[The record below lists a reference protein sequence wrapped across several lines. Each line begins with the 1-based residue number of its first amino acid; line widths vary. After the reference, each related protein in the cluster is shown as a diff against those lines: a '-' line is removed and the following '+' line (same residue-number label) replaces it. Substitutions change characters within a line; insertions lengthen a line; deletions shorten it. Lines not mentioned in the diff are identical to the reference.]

1 MNQENALVVF
11 DGKNIRRL
19 WYNTEWFFS
28 IIDIVA
34 VLTNSSIPKRYWSDL
49 KSRLLK
55 EGFEPYDKIVQLKM
69 LAEDGKL
76 RETDGANTETIL
88 RIIQSIPSKK
98 AEPFKRWL
106 AQVGYERIQEIE
118 NPELAQ
124 DRAKEYYE
132 LKGYP
137 KEWID
142 KRLRG
147 IAIRQELTE
156 EWKKRGIKEKREYA
170 ILTNEIS
177 QATFGVPIKIHKE
190 IKKLDPKFK
199 NQNLRD
205 HMTDLELIFS
215 MLGEKLTTEATRK
228 KEVRGFTEGL
238 ETAKEGGSVAGRA
251 RQDAEKTFG
260 IKVVSPENHSNIT
273 KKKKLGKKTK
283 AKNNFKT
290 EEDQ

>member
-1 MNQENALVVF
+1 MKPENALVVF
-11 DGKNIRRL
+11 EGKNIRRL
-19 WYNTEWFFS
+19 WHKEEWHFS

-34 VLTNSSIPKRYWSDL
+34 ILTDSSIPKRYWSDL
-49 KSRLLK
+49 KAKLLE

-76 RETDGANTETIL
+76 RETDSANTETML
-88 RIIQSIPSKK
+88 RLVQSIPSKK

-137 KEWID
+137 KDWID
-142 KRLRG
+142 KQLRG
-147 IAIRQELTE
+147 IGIRQELTE
-156 EWKKRGIKEKREYA
+156 EWKKRGIGEQREYA

-190 IKKLDPKFK
+190 IKRLDPKFK

-215 MLGEKLTTEATRK
+215 MLGERLTTEATRK
-228 KEVRGFTEGL
+228 KDAKDFAEGL
-238 ETAKEGGSVAGRA
+238 EAAKEGGIVAGRA
-251 RQDAEKTFG
+251 RQDAEKKFG
-260 IKVVSPENHSNIT
+260 IKVVSPENHMDLT
-273 KKKKLGKKTK
+273 KKKKIGKNK
-283 AKNNFKT
+283 
-290 EEDQ
+290 

>member
-1 MNQENALVVF
+1 MKSENALVVF
-11 DGKNIRRL
+11 EGKNIRRT
-19 WYNTEWFFS
+19 WFNDEWWFVAV
-28 IIDIVA
+28 DIVVA
-34 VLTNSSIPKRYWSDL
+34 LTDSTDPSGYL
-49 KSRLLK
+49 KDMRRRD
-55 EGFEPYDKIVQLKM
+55 EGFAQGWGQIATPLPIKTVGGIQ
-69 LAEDGKL
+69 KL
-76 RETDGANTETIL
+76 NCISTKGAL
-88 RIIQSIPSKK
+88 RLIQSIPSKK

-137 KEWID
+137 KDWID

-156 EWKKRGIKEKREYA
+156 EWKKRGIEEQREYA

-177 QATFGVPIKIHKE
+177 QATFGVPIKVHKE
-190 IKKLDPKFK
+190 VKRLDPRLK

-215 MLGEKLTTEATRK
+215 MLGERLSFKVFRIVINLIPALILAIPKPSVDTT
-228 KEVRGFTEGL
+228 
-238 ETAKEGGSVAGRA
+238 SV
-251 RQDAEKTFG
+251 
-260 IKVVSPENHSNIT
+260 
-273 KKKKLGKKTK
+273 
-283 AKNNFKT
+283 
-290 EEDQ
+290 